1 MRMIGTI
8 AAIVVF
14 GGLVGLSLPDA
25 ARADAEQFKA
35 LHCNKCHEISAQK
48 IEKDKKGDDD
58 EEEDEDV
65 TPPDLSHAGKHHDA
79 AFLKPFLMKELAHVK
94 HEDGDH
100 TKKHPKKFKGTPEE
114 LTKMVDWL
122 LTLK

>member
-1 MRMIGTI
+1 MRMVGVM
-8 AAIVVF
+8 AALMVLSGPVGIS
-14 GGLVGLSLPDA
+14 LVHE

-35 LHCNKCHEISAQK
+35 LHCNKCHEISAVK
-48 IEKDKKGDDD
+48 VEKDKKGDDD

-65 TPPDLSHAGKHHDA
+65 TPPDLSHAGKYHDA
-79 AFLKPFLMKELAHVK
+79 AFLKPFLLKELAHTK

-114 LTKMVDWL
+114 LSKMVDWL